1 MKNDE
6 AIKVVRPFGPSIARV
21 KIPNDLI
28 EILNSHVDKII
39 SDEKKTKD
47 LDLGSTLEGSVTQE
61 LKLENDFIT
70 SSGYHKFLSD
80 SVYTW
85 IKLSE
90 NKEIKKFDLINSWIV
105 RQFQNEYN
113 PIHYHSGSISGVGYL
128 KMPKNL
134 NKGKKKSK
142 TNGTIDFIHGS
153 RSLLNKSIF
162 NHKPKVGD
170 MIIFPNYLMHT
181 AYPFNVDGERRSFSF
196 NLEIDKK
203 TLEKINE

>member
-1 MKNDE
+1 MINFLKINVKNF
-6 AIKVVRPFGPSIARV
+6 IKQS
-21 KIPNDLI
+21 
-28 EILNSHVDKII
+28 S
-39 SDEKKTKD
+39 KKNIKD
-47 LDLGSTLEGSVTQE
+47 IQ
-61 LKLENDFIT
+61 LKNLW
-70 SSGYHKFLSD
+70 
-80 SVYTW
+80 V
-85 IKLSE
+85 
-90 NKEIKKFDLINSWIV
+90 V
-105 RQFQNEYN
+105 RQFKNEYN

-162 NHKPKVGD
+162 NHKPRVGD

>member
-1 MKNDE
+1 MK
-6 AIKVVRPFGPSIARV
+6 IQSPFGPKIAII
-21 KIPNDLI
+21 KIPKKIVMKINNEVDN
-28 EILNSHVDKII
+28 ILKDKSKIKK
-39 SDEKKTKD
+39 SDYSKKLVGEVK
-47 LDLGSTLEGSVTQE
+47 QE
-61 LKLENDFIT
+61 LE
-70 SSGYHKFLSD
+70 LSKNF
-80 SVYTW
+80 V
-85 IKLSE
+85 
-90 NKEIKKFDLINSWIV
+90 NKYLINFLKINVKNFIKQSSKKNIKNIQLKNLWVV
-105 RQFQNEYN
+105 RQFKNEYN

-134 NKGKKKSK
+134 DKGKKKSK

>member
-1 MKNDE
+1 MK
-6 AIKVVRPFGPSIARV
+6 IQSPFGPKIAII
-21 KIPNDLI
+21 KIPKKIVMKINKEVDN
-28 EILNSHVDKII
+28 ILKDKSKIKK
-39 SDEKKTKD
+39 SDYSKKLVGEVK
-47 LDLGSTLEGSVTQE
+47 QE
-61 LKLENDFIT
+61 LE
-70 SSGYHKFLSD
+70 LSKNF
-80 SVYTW
+80 V
-85 IKLSE
+85 
-90 NKEIKKFDLINSWIV
+90 NKYLINFLKINVKNFIKQSSKKNIKNIQLKNLWVV
-105 RQFQNEYN
+105 RQFKNEYN

-134 NKGKKKSK
+134 TKGKKKSK